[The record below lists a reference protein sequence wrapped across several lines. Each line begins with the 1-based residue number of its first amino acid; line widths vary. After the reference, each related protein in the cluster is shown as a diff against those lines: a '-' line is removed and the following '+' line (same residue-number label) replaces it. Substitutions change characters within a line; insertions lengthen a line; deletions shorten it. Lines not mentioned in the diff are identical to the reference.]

1 MPWLPGQ
8 TSVKS
13 HEKRTLSAAECDVKT
28 HLLCSANLT
37 TTDPGASGALDRQP
51 CISSR
56 NFLIWVGFFFFLM
69 YQFYSSRLLNTA
81 DKLTFCL

>member
-8 TSVKS
+8 PSIKS

-37 TTDPGASGALDRQP
+37 TTDPGASGALDRLP
-51 CISSR
+51 AS
-56 NFLIWVGFFFFLM
+56 L
-69 YQFYSSRLLNTA
+69 A
-81 DKLTFCL
+81 ETF